1 MIGKAVMAI
10 LERLEG
16 GYEHYREFIALDF
29 STYLNGRGFSARDL
43 MIKDNEHILLC
54 RKERV
59 AP

>member
-1 MIGKAVMAI
+1 MAI

-43 MIKDNEHILLC
+43 MVTDGEHIILC
-54 RKERV
+54 RRQRV
-59 AP
+59 AS

>member
-1 MIGKAVMAI
+1 MAI

-29 STYLNGRGFSARDL
+29 SAYLNGRGFSARDL
-43 MIKDNEHILLC
+43 MVTHGEHIILC